1 MLKYGGLIKDEKWR
15 KGVISK
21 YLMNPN
27 VGSYGGITYHVAIKI
42 SSRQYRILMKP
53 SSMNALESGLIKY
66 KKGDF
71 MYTFDAKR
79 TKNELVEWIRE
90 LFNCQFEGKNCCVA
104 LSGGKDSSIVAAL
117 AVEALG
123 KERVKGLMLP
133 QYTQVDIEDS
143 ILCAETLGI
152 DYKIMNIGDA
162 CRSIHEEAN
171 KQQLNVTEQ
180 ARVNLPARIR
190 MAALYFYA
198 QCVNG
203 IPSCNCNLSEDL
215 IGYSTYGGDNIGG
228 FAPLA
233 NLTVTEVR
241 AIGRELGLPVK
252 LVEKTPS
259 DGLCGKSDEE
269 NFGFTYDVLD
279 HYIRTGEIEDR
290 EVKAKIDELKM
301 KNQFKVLDLATF
313 YPSPYFIKGM
323 NITGYTD
330 DLQK

>member
-1 MLKYGGLIKDEKWR
+1 
-15 KGVISK
+15 
-21 YLMNPN
+21 
-27 VGSYGGITYHVAIKI
+27 
-42 SSRQYRILMKP
+42 
-53 SSMNALESGLIKY
+53 
-66 KKGDF
+66 
-71 MYTFDAKR
+71 MYTFDAKG
-79 TKNELVEWIRE
+79 TKNELVEWIRD
-90 LFNCQFEGKNCCVA
+90 LFNGQFKGKNFCVA

-162 CRSIHEEAN
+162 CRSIHEEAT
-171 KQQLNVTEQ
+171 KQQLNITEQ

-203 IPSCNCNLSEDL
+203 IPSCNCNLSEDW

-241 AIGRELGLPVK
+241 AIGHELGLPAK
-252 LVEKTPS
+252 LVNKTPS

-279 HYIRTGEIEDR
+279 HYIRTGEIEDK
-290 EVKAKIDELKM
+290 EVKAKIDELGKR
-301 KNQFKVLDLATF
+301 NQFKILNLATF
-313 YPSPYFIKGM
+313 YPSPYIIKGA
-323 NITGYTD
+323 NITEVLSD